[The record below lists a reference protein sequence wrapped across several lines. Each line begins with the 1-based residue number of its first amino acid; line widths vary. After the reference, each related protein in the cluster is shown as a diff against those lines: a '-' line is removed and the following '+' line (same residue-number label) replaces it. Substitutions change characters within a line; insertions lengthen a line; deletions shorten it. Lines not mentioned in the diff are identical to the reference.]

1 MRRWWSNLN
10 STLRGFLVILVV
22 VAIIYALEQEAALS
36 VLYILF
42 SIAFVLAMTFFVYQ
56 LWRERRGEIGTW
68 STRSQVVFYGAA
80 VLMVA
85 NVAGRLLYGSSSG
98 LDLLSFLA
106 VFGLAGFAMWRVW
119 RDEHT
124 YSY

>member
-1 MRRWWSNLN
+1 MRWWRDLN
-10 STLRGFLVILVV
+10 STVRGFLVILVI
-22 VAIIYALEQEAALS
+22 AALIFALEQEAALS
-36 VLYILF
+36 VLYILL
-42 SIAFVLAMTFFVYQ
+42 SLAFVLAMTLFVYQ

-68 STRSQVVFYGAA
+68 STRSQVVFYGSA
-80 VLMVA
+80 LLIVA
-85 NVAGRLLYGSSSG
+85 NVAGRLIYGSSSG

-106 VFGLAGFAMWRVW
+106 VFALAGFAMWRVW

>member
-1 MRRWWSNLN
+1 MGWWRNMN
-10 STLRGFLVILVV
+10 STLRGFLVILVIAG
-22 VAIIYALEQEAALS
+22 AIFALEQEAALS
-36 VLYILF
+36 VLYILL

-68 STRSQVVFYGAA
+68 STRSQVVFYGSA
-80 VLMVA
+80 LLIVA
-85 NVAGRLLYGSSSG
+85 NVAGRLIYGSRSG
-98 LDLLSFLA
+98 LDLISFLA
-106 VFGLAGFAMWRVW
+106 VFALAGFAMWRVW

>member
-1 MRRWWSNLN
+1 MRWWRNLN
-10 STLRGFLVILVV
+10 STLRGFLVILVIAAV
-22 VAIIYALEQEAALS
+22 IFALEQEAALS
-36 VLYILF
+36 VLYILL
-42 SIAFVLAMTFFVYQ
+42 SLAFVFAMTFFVYQ

-68 STRSQVVFYGAA
+68 STRSQVVFYGSA
-80 VLMVA
+80 LLIVA

-106 VFGLAGFAMWRVW
+106 VFALAGFAMWRVW

-124 YSY
+124 YGY

>member
-10 STLRGFLVILVV
+10 PTLRGFLVILVIA
-22 VAIIYALEQEAALS
+22 AIIFALSQEAALTA
-36 VLYILF
+36 LYLLL
-42 SIAFVLAMTFFVYQ
+42 SIVFVLAMTFFVYQ

-68 STRSQVVFYGAA
+68 STRSQIVFYGSAL
-80 VLMVA
+80 LMVA
-85 NVAGRLLYGSSSG
+85 NVAARLLYGSSSA

-106 VFGLAGFAMWRVW
+106 VFALGGFAMWRVW

-124 YSY
+124 YTY

>member
-1 MRRWWSNLN
+1 MN
-10 STLRGFLVILVV
+10 STLRGFLVILVIA
-22 VAIIYALEQEAALS
+22 AIIFALEQEAALS
-36 VLYILF
+36 VLYILL
-42 SIAFVLAMTFFVYQ
+42 SIAFVLAMAFFVYQ

-68 STRSQVVFYGAA
+68 STRSQVVFYGSA
-80 VLMVA
+80 LLIVA
-85 NVAGRLLYGSSSG
+85 NVAGRLIYGSSSG

-106 VFGLAGFAMWRVW
+106 VFALAGFAMWRVW

>member
-1 MRRWWSNLN
+1 MGRWWSNLN
-10 STLRGFLVILVV
+10 STLRGFLVILVIA
-22 VAIIYALEQEAALS
+22 AIIFALEQEAALTA
-36 VLYILF
+36 LYLLL

-56 LWRERRGEIGTW
+56 LWRERRGEIGNW
-68 STRSQVVFYGAA
+68 STRSQIVFYGSA
-80 VLMVA
+80 LLIVA

-106 VFGLAGFAMWRVW
+106 VFALAGFAMWRVW

-124 YSY
+124 YTY

>member
-1 MRRWWSNLN
+1 MRWWSNLN
-10 STLRGFLVILVV
+10 STVRGFFVILVIA
-22 VAIIYALEQEAALS
+22 AIIFALNQEATLS
-36 VLYILF
+36 ALYILL

-68 STRSQVVFYGAA
+68 STRSQVVFYGSAL
-80 VLMVA
+80 LMVA

-106 VFGLAGFAMWRVW
+106 VFALAGFAMWRVW
-119 RDEHT
+119 RDEHS

>member
-1 MRRWWSNLN
+1 MTRWWSNLN
-10 STLRGFLVILVV
+10 STLRGFLVILVIA
-22 VAIIYALEQEAALS
+22 AIIFALEQEAALS
-36 VLYILF
+36 VLYILL

-68 STRSQVVFYGAA
+68 STRSQVVFYGSAI
-80 VLMVA
+80 LMVA

-106 VFGLAGFAMWRVW
+106 VFALAGFAMWRVW
-119 RDEHT
+119 RDEHSYT
-124 YSY
+124 Y

>member
-1 MRRWWSNLN
+1 MMRWWSNLN
-10 STLRGFLVILVV
+10 STLRGFLVILVIV
-22 VAIIYALEQEAALS
+22 VIIYALEQEAALS

-42 SIAFVLAMTFFVYQ
+42 SIAFVLAMSFFVYQ
-56 LWRERRGEIGTW
+56 LWRERRGEIGSW
-68 STRSQVVFYGAA
+68 STRSQVVFYGSAI
-80 VLMVA
+80 LMVA

-98 LDLLSFLA
+98 FDLLSFLA
-106 VFGLAGFAMWRVW
+106 VFALAGVAMWRVW

>member
-1 MRRWWSNLN
+1 MGRWWSNLN
-10 STLRGFLVILVV
+10 STLRGFLVILVIF
-22 VAIIYALEQEAALS
+22 AIIYALEQEAALS
-36 VLYILF
+36 VLYILL
-42 SIAFVLAMTFFVYQ
+42 SIAFVLAMAFFVYQ

-68 STRSQVVFYGAA
+68 STRSQIVFYGSA

-85 NVAGRLLYGSSSG
+85 NVAGRLLYGSSTG

>member
-1 MRRWWSNLN
+1 MRWWRDLN
-10 STLRGFLVILVV
+10 STVRGFLVILVIA
-22 VAIIYALEQEAALS
+22 AIIFALEQEAALS
-36 VLYILF
+36 VLYILL
-42 SIAFVLAMTFFVYQ
+42 SLAFVLAMTFFVYQ

-68 STRSQVVFYGAA
+68 STRSQVVFYGSA
-80 VLMVA
+80 LLIVA
-85 NVAGRLLYGSSSG
+85 NVAGRLIYGSSSG

-106 VFGLAGFAMWRVW
+106 VFALAGFAMWRVW

>member
-1 MRRWWSNLN
+1 MRGWWSNLN
-10 STLRGFLVILVV
+10 STLRGFLVVLVI

-42 SIAFVLAMTFFVYQ
+42 SIAFVLAMAFFVYQ
-56 LWRERRGEIGTW
+56 LWRERRGEIGNW
-68 STRSQVVFYGAA
+68 STRSQIVFYGAA
-80 VLMVA
+80 LLIVA
-85 NVAGRLLYGSSSG
+85 NVAGRLLYGSSSA

-106 VFGLAGFAMWRVW
+106 VFALAGFAMWRVW

-124 YSY
+124 YMY

>member
-1 MRRWWSNLN
+1 MRWWRNLN
-10 STLRGFLVILVV
+10 PTLRGFLVILLIA
-22 VAIIYALEQEAALS
+22 AIIFALEQEAALS
-36 VLYILF
+36 VLYILL
-42 SIAFVLAMTFFVYQ
+42 SLAFVLAMTFFVYQ

-68 STRSQVVFYGAA
+68 STRSQVVFYGSA
-80 VLMVA
+80 LLIVA
-85 NVAGRLLYGSSSG
+85 NVAGRLIYGSSSG

-106 VFGLAGFAMWRVW
+106 VFALAGFAMWRVW